1 MTSDNKETQIKLMY
15 CFVCKTAV
23 LYGVID
29 EIKNSVS
36 DNTVIVSI
44 VAGQA
49 IETIEK
55 ALNMIL
61 NFACNA

>member
-1 MTSDNKETQIKLMY
+1 MY

-61 NFACNA
+61 NLCV